1 MVREVLVTALALIA
15 AWNSS
20 SLVFARLDE
29 SRVRQ
34 PVPPAAV
41 QSPSVPTR
49 TDPHALAD
57 GQPVHSLPSSVKSMP
72 SQLALTT
79 AAAPLPRPSQ
89 VEMARPHP
97 RPATA
102 VQILKGAPI
111 PLPPAS
117 LRNASDLSCIAV
129 AIYHEA
135 RDQDDLG
142 QRAVASVILQRT
154 ALPQR
159 WGGTACDNLVPTQ
172 FSFLTSRYDYAPLD
186 DMEAWRKAVRLAA
199 RALVEGPMPE
209 LKGADHYH
217 TTAVTPAWAPEM
229 KRVRLIDDHI
239 FYVDPRSSAL

>member
-1 MVREVLVTALALIA
+1 
-15 AWNSS
+15 
-20 SLVFARLDE
+20 LDE
-29 SRVRQ
+29 SQVRQ
-34 PVPPAAV
+34 PVPLVVV
-41 QSPSVPTR
+41 QSPSLPTHSDHR
-49 TDPHALAD
+49 VTPDGLLA
-57 GQPVHSLPSSVKSMP
+57 HSTPNSVKPMP
-72 SQLALTT
+72 SRLALTT

-89 VEMARPHP
+89 IETVRPHP

-111 PLPPAS
+111 PPPPAS

-135 RDQDDLG
+135 RDQDDFG
-142 QRAVASVILQRT
+142 QRAVASVILQRA

-172 FSFLTSRYDYAPLD
+172 FSFLTSRYDYAPID

-217 TTAVTPAWAPEM
+217 TTAVTPDWAPEM